1 MSTVS
6 EIEEAL
12 PKLSPEELTKVEAA
26 IRRVQRE
33 RGVGIIYDDAYGIW
47 TDEDQASVAA
57 EAWRVLEEPPEKRV

>member
-6 EIEEAL
+6 EIEDAL
-12 PKLSPEELTKVEAA
+12 PKLSPEELAKVEAA

-47 TDEDQASVAA
+47 TNEDQSSVAA
-57 EAWRVLEEPPEKRV
+57 EAWRMMDA